1 MVFRDKYLKIL
12 IIRILLSSYMATNVD
27 GRSQTPHRMA
37 GIFIGMHVFD
47 AIFQALQATGVRY
60 VVVGGVAVNLHG
72 YQRFTK
78 DVDLIVELVSKEAL
92 RALEALQSIG
102 YSPRIP
108 VKVSDFANPAIRDSW
123 IRDKGMVVF
132 QMYNDTN
139 HQSVDIFT
147 SYPLDFESL
156 WQDAVAVDLPG
167 ASPRIASIDHLILM
181 KQQAGR
187 PQDVADIDMLEKIKK
202 IIAER
207 DPK

>member
-1 MVFRDKYLKIL
+1 M
-12 IIRILLSSYMATNVD
+12 D
-27 GRSQTPHRMA
+27 GL
-37 GIFIGMHVFD
+37 D
-47 AIFQALQATGVRY
+47 AIFQTLQATGVRY

-78 DVDLIVELVSKEAL
+78 DVDVVVELVPKEAL

-108 VKVSDFANPAIRDSW
+108 VKVSDFANPTIRDSW

-132 QMYNDTN
+132 EMYNDKM
-139 HQSVDIFT
+139 HQSIDIFT
-147 SYPLDFESL
+147 DYPLDFESL
-156 WQDAVAVDLPG
+156 WKDAVAVDLPG

-181 KQQAGR
+181 KRQAGR
-187 PQDVADIDMLEKIKK
+187 LQDVADIDMLEKIKV
-202 IIAER
+202 IIAGR